1 MTYPG
6 LSMWNGS
13 SKIHYFI
20 DFWHSF
26 CWRLWRPCMLLL
38 IKSKGHMSNVHYSGF
53 PKHLQSKSNLYI
65 SISQSKLKHKCLR
78 LDTLYTEG
86 QKSPISL
93 SKKTTKR
100 GEGSEIAEFW
110 DDILYGLHLN
120 RASNRTRNWAISK
133 QLILRGCLNIRY
145 IEKAHINMH

>member
-38 IKSKGHMSNVHYSGF
+38 TKSKGHMSNFHYSGF
-53 PKHLQSKSNLYI
+53 PQHLQTKSNLHI
-65 SISQSKLKHKCLR
+65 SISQSKLKHKYLP
-78 LDTLYTEG
+78 LDTLYMHLFIKVLTSIVLMSFLKTHTTSCGLGLGWAPNSRVILISIEG
-86 QKSPISL
+86 C
-93 SKKTTKR
+93 SK
-100 GEGSEIAEFW
+100 
-110 DDILYGLHLN
+110 
-120 RASNRTRNWAISK
+120 RNIWWI
-133 QLILRGCLNIRY
+133 
-145 IEKAHINMH
+145 